1 MFLISSNKNINN
13 IEKNIYI
20 IKNFLP
26 NSMHEYLWG
35 KINNSV
41 EDDWKI
47 IKPNYSFNVPLK
59 IENDEITSFAKNKLY
74 SIFGDYMYNGFQN
87 IIEMPKN
94 SNMFLHND
102 DEKDIGIELGM
113 AYHLNDDFEGGEIF
127 YSNKNITHKPIA
139 NSIVIHPGTV
149 EYTHGI
155 HEITNGTR
163 YSINTFAYTKNNLE
177 YYSPRRKKYMKKAL
191 ESI

>member
-1 MFLISSNKNINN
+1 
-13 IEKNIYI
+13 
-20 IKNFLP
+20 
-26 NSMHEYLWG
+26 MHEYLWE

-102 DEKDIGIELGM
+102 E
-113 AYHLNDDFEGGEIF
+113 
-127 YSNKNITHKPIA
+127 
-139 NSIVIHPGTV
+139 VIKKSEYFTRIYKFTETLKIGTV
-149 EYTHGI
+149 VCQDKYCKDRKCKYAHSLNEFVVSNRFGRV
-155 HEITNGTR
+155 GGGR
-163 YSINTFAYTKNNLE
+163 SSDFKCDGLE
-177 YYSPRRKKYMKKAL
+177 HCQHD
-191 ESI
+191 